1 MTELLIASLI
11 LSWVAIG
18 FLALLLLALARQI
31 GILHER
37 IAPLGALS
45 FQWGIKVGEKSP
57 LFELKDVDQNR
68 PQVRIGGEHPLKKN
82 SLLLFVSPSCPIC
95 KKLIPG
101 VASLSRSLNNLDIIF
116 ASDGENLAAH
126 QQYRASTFLSPF
138 PYVLSRE
145 LGVAFGVS
153 ALPYAIYLDAEGK
166 VMAKGL
172 VNNLEQL
179 EGLLHHT
186 QQQREESKE
195 SLKLALSKKDFSRS
209 PDFKN
214 TNHPA

>member
-1 MTELLIASLI
+1 
-11 LSWVAIG
+11 
-18 FLALLLLALARQI
+18 
-31 GILHER
+31 
-37 IAPLGALS
+37 
-45 FQWGIKVGEKSP
+45 
-57 LFELKDVDQNR
+57 
-68 PQVRIGGEHPLKKN
+68 
-82 SLLLFVSPSCPIC
+82 
-95 KKLIPG
+95 
-101 VASLSRSLNNLDIIF
+101 LSRSLNNLDIIF

-179 EGLLHHT
+179 EGLLHPV
-186 QQQREESKE
+186 QKQGEESKE
-195 SLKLALSKKDFSRS
+195 NLKLSLSKKDFSRS
-209 PDFKN
+209 QDFKN
-214 TNHPA
+214 TNQPA